1 MISFYIQTVVHIY
14 YSYYCSLFITVLVLQ
29 AVNVPTFLDS
39 PDFPT
44 EAAIRYEESILDIIL
59 LILVQH
65 EQQLFPVRL
74 EYFRQHWDIYI
85 VASYGLESI

>member
-1 MISFYIQTVVHIY
+1 MNCYNDLFLYSDCSIY
-14 YSYYCSLFITVLVLQ
+14 YSYYCSLFITVIVLQ
-29 AVNVPTFLDS
+29 AVIVPTFLDS
-39 PDFPT
+39 SDFPT

-74 EYFRQHWDIYI
+74 EYFRQHCDI
-85 VASYGLESI
+85 GTL